1 MLVTSLMPRARYH
14 QWANVQLTDFL
25 LEAEQTGT
33 FDRHVETRSKVQDVL
48 CRTMAVDCRWLDRLE
63 GREVDNYA
71 SRFEAMDFAVLLKAR
86 SLLDARLM
94 AAVKRIGTAPADE
107 TVTASNGI
115 KIGLPAVVRFMLA
128 RNQRQRSHVAGIV
141 SALEMMPPLMGERL
155 FEARTRKRGGQPS
168 EVSNSIDS
176 PALAAVG

>member
-33 FDRHVETRSKVQDVL
+33 FDRHGETRSKVHDVL

-71 SRFEAMDFAVLLKAR
+71 SRFQAMDFAVLLKAR

-94 AAVKRIGTAPADE
+94 AAVNRIGMAATDE
-107 TVTASNGI
+107 TVAASNGI
-115 KIGLPAVVRFMLA
+115 KISLTAVVRFMLA
-128 RNQRQRSHVAGIV
+128 RNQRQRSHVAGIL
-141 SALEMMPPLMGERL
+141 SELELMPPLMSERL
-155 FEARTRKRGGQPS
+155 FEARTRKLGQRS
-168 EVSNSIDS
+168 EISNSIDS